1 MRGAKTVVTVVGPGV
16 RTRDAEGRW
25 TAQGDPVDEVAHVAP
40 APSRFSARTGTDRHL
55 DGGII
60 LLRTGA
66 DVTTEHLIEVEGAVT
81 MDDGTYRVESISRTA
96 KHLRCLVR
104 RHTGGGS

>member
-1 MRGAKTVVTVVGPGV
+1 MRGTKTVVTVIGPGT

-25 TAQGDPVDEVAHVAP
+25 TAHGDRVDEVAHVAP
-40 APSRFSARTGTDRHL
+40 APSRFSARTGTDRQL

-60 LLRTGA
+60 LLRPTA
-66 DVTTEHLIEVEGAVT
+66 LVTTEHLVEVLGART

-96 KHLRCLVR
+96 KHMRCLVR
-104 RHTGGGS
+104 RHQAGGS